1 MKNSTPISSSDD
13 PPDSYLTL
21 QGAAATELKVQR
33 SRFLAQAIPITSP
46 EDARTLLEETA
57 RRYHDARHVCY
68 GYRLGV
74 GRGMVTRKSDDG
86 EPSGTAGEPI
96 LAAIGQLDLTD
107 VLVMV
112 VRYFG
117 GIKLGTGGLARAYG
131 QAAADALNQATVREV
146 PLGREFVIKFS
157 YAQEKTIRRLLEIWK
172 GESVHQDYGENVIWR
187 IWLPHSAWRG
197 FAGALTEHTAGAVI
211 LEETGN

>member
-1 MKNSTPISSSDD
+1 MKSPTPIPRSDD

-21 QGAAATELKVQR
+21 AEAVAAELKVQR

-46 EDARTLLEETA
+46 EDAQTFLDETA

-74 GRGMVTRKSDDG
+74 GQGMTTRKSDDG

-96 LAAIGQLDLTD
+96 LTAIGQLDLTD

-112 VRYFG
+112 IRYFG

-131 QAAADALNQATVREV
+131 QAAADALSLGTVRKERGTGSPTNNV
-146 PLGREFVIKFS
+146 SASPTGARHRRERRECARLGGRQGSRFASNRRSAPRRGIRSRTDRGVGPSDRARKR
-157 YAQEKTIRRLLEIWK
+157 AQCD
-172 GESVHQDYGENVIWR
+172 G
-187 IWLPHSAWRG
+187 
-197 FAGALTEHTAGAVI
+197 
-211 LEETGN
+211 